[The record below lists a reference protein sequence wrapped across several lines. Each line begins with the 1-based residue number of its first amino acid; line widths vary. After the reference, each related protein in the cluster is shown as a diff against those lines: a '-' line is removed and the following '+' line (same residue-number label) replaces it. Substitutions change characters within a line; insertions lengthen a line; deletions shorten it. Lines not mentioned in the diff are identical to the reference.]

1 MVYRKK
7 KTRSGKC
14 VKVTKYEANLK
25 EAHERVPKK
34 DKRLERKKKGR
45 RKDKDASVQID
56 ICIGMINTQTKND
69 LKLNNHALS
78 ILIDQ

>member
-7 KTRSGKC
+7 KTCSGKC

-34 DKRLERKKKGR
+34 DKRLERKKKVGGR
-45 RKDKDASVQID
+45 IKMRQFK
-56 ICIGMINTQTKND
+56 
-69 LKLNNHALS
+69 
-78 ILIDQ
+78 